1 MAFLRF
7 FLKKPLFFVALF
19 FYRNIIFRVVVNMR
33 KINRNICEGPM
44 FLNIL
49 LYTFPIILTGVLQL
63 LYNAADLVI
72 VGIYCGSVSVAAV
85 GATGSL
91 TTLLVNFVT
100 GLSVGGSVCVAQAIG
115 AKDEKRASRAIHTAI
130 PIAAI
135 GGFLVGVIGFVFSNN
150 LLMMMGTPDDVLPL
164 SSLYMKIMFAAKPF
178 SMLSVFGAAVLRAL
192 GDTKRPMIYFSVSGI
207 ANVIMNIFFVTVFDM
222 NVGGVALATGISQAI
237 SAFLIIHALMKRKD
251 AYAFSFK
258 KLKVDPVMLKK
269 ILHIGIPS
277 GVQSSLFAFSNV
289 IIQSSVNSF
298 GSVFMSGYAAAAN
311 IDGFLYQTGNSFYQ
325 TSLVFSGQNYGAK
338 KFSRIKRTYITCA
351 FAATVTVASLALLV
365 RLFGR
370 QLLSIYINDSPQ
382 AIEYG
387 LMRMSI
393 MATMY
398 FLCSVMEV
406 SVGVIRGMGVSIA
419 PLFITV
425 FGSCVLRVAWVY
437 TIFSAFRTPECLI
450 VSYPISWIITIIALA
465 IAFVIIY
472 KKKKKESQI
481 EEAPATA

>member
-1 MAFLRF
+1 
-7 FLKKPLFFVALF
+7 
-19 FYRNIIFRVVVNMR
+19 MR

-207 ANVIMNIFFVTVFDM
+207 ANVIMNIF
-222 NVGGVALATGISQAI
+222 
-237 SAFLIIHALMKRKD
+237 
-251 AYAFSFK
+251 
-258 KLKVDPVMLKK
+258 
-269 ILHIGIPS
+269 
-277 GVQSSLFAFSNV
+277 
-289 IIQSSVNSF
+289 
-298 GSVFMSGYAAAAN
+298 
-311 IDGFLYQTGNSFYQ
+311 
-325 TSLVFSGQNYGAK
+325 
-338 KFSRIKRTYITCA
+338 
-351 FAATVTVASLALLV
+351 
-365 RLFGR
+365 
-370 QLLSIYINDSPQ
+370 
-382 AIEYG
+382 
-387 LMRMSI
+387 
-393 MATMY
+393 
-398 FLCSVMEV
+398 
-406 SVGVIRGMGVSIA
+406 
-419 PLFITV
+419 
-425 FGSCVLRVAWVY
+425 
-437 TIFSAFRTPECLI
+437 
-450 VSYPISWIITIIALA
+450 
-465 IAFVIIY
+465 
-472 KKKKKESQI
+472 
-481 EEAPATA
+481 